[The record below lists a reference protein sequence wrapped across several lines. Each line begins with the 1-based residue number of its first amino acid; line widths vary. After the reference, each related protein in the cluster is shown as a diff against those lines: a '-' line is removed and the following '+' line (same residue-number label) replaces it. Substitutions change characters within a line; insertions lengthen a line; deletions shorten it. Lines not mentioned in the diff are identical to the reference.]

1 MAKHSHASHAWVQ
14 LKEVDGAIVLRL
26 EDDGVG
32 FTPEAIPHLAREGH
46 FGLIAMRERVQMAG
60 GRCELESR
68 PGGGTTIRAIFQTAS
83 IAA

>member
-1 MAKHSHASHAWVQ
+1 MPDLV
-14 LKEVDGAIVLRL
+14 
-26 EDDGVG
+26 
-32 FTPEAIPHLAREGH
+32 REGH

-68 PGGGTTIRAIFQTAS
+68 PGAGTTIRAIFQKAS